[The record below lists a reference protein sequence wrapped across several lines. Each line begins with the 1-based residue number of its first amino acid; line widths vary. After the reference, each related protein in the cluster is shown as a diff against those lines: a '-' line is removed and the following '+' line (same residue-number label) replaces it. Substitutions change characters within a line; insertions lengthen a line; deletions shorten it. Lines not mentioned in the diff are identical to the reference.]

1 MNLAKSLSSYM
12 RQDLMQIKSVVPIL
26 LVACLV
32 FSNAEAKDVQEDEPS
47 SLRNPI
53 KNTVIDVRSLE
64 PGQRIVVAWSIYP
77 VWIIRRSD
85 SELAALD
92 KNDKVTLGDPTGKNW
107 QSSFMRAFDVDPL
120 LPRLLELDQVTLEG
134 RSYRSFRKDIFVFIN
149 INPTSG
155 CGMGYMPA
163 GHPPSWAGGF
173 YDECSHQFYDL
184 AGRVLK
190 LNSSAPAW
198 NLYIPPHHYVDD
210 HTLMIG
216 LGEPPRP
223 IPTTD
228 YVPSIDYAVL
238 TPAER
243 LITAARYGR
252 LDIVKESLSKGVSVD
267 TQDASGNRA
276 LVIAALKGY
285 DQIVQHL
292 LAHGASVNLPN
303 KKDVTP
309 LHAAILGFNYKI
321 AKTLIAKGAKT
332 NAYCEDANCYGT
344 PLNTAI
350 RWLNGRGDVK
360 TMVQL
365 LVASG
370 ANPCLRYRESN
381 ALDEATAT
389 KQTEV
394 VDLLK
399 QATKQ
404 GCSKN

>member
-1 MNLAKSLSSYM
+1 ME
-12 RQDLMQIKSVVPIL
+12 IKSVVPIL
-26 LVACLV
+26 LAACLI
-32 FSNAEAKDVQEDEPS
+32 FSSAEAKDSQEADPD
-47 SLRNPI
+47 SLRNPL
-53 KNTVIDVRSLE
+53 KNVIIDVRSIL
-64 PGQRIVVAWSIYP
+64 PGERLVVVWSIYP

-85 SELAALD
+85 NELAALN
-92 KNDKVTLGDPTGKNW
+92 KNDKAILGDPTGKNW
-107 QSSFMRAFDVDPL
+107 RSSFVHAFDVDPL

-134 RSYRSFRKDIFVFIN
+134 RPYRSYRKDIFVFIN

-155 CGMGYMPA
+155 CGMGYMPV
-163 GHPPSWAGGF
+163 GQPPSWAGGF

-216 LGEPPRP
+216 LGEPLRP

-228 YVPSIDYAVL
+228 YAPDVDYAIL
-238 TPAER
+238 APAER

-267 TQDASGNRA
+267 TQDASENRA
-276 LVIAALKGY
+276 LVIAALKGH

-292 LAHGASVNLPN
+292 LARGASVNLPN

-321 AKTLIAKGAKT
+321 AKTLIASGANV
-332 NAYCEDANCYGT
+332 NAHCEDANCYGT
-344 PLNTAI
+344 PINTAI

-360 TMVQL
+360 AMVRL
-365 LVASG
+365 LVEAG
-370 ANPCLRYRESN
+370 ANPCLRYRDRN
-381 ALDEATAT
+381 AIDEATAT

-399 QATKQ
+399 QTTKQ